1 MVNSYLMIIITNPSN
16 IKSGFIFHLMIP
28 ANLIMDELKPN
39 KMIKAYK
46 ESFREFGVSPSSLLI
61 PKGRQEI
68 RFESFCLM

>member
-1 MVNSYLMIIITNPSN
+1 
-16 IKSGFIFHLMIP
+16 
-28 ANLIMDELKPN
+28 
-39 KMIKAYK
+39 MIKAYQ